1 MKGLI
6 ISQYF
11 WPENFKINELALEL
25 NKKFEIDVLTSYP
38 NYPKGKIF
46 KQFAENKKKYSN
58 YWGINIYRIPQIVRG
73 SGNRLRIILNYISF
87 TFNLLI
93 KVLFIKKKYDFIFI
107 FAPSPIF
114 VALAGIFLSKK
125 QKSKLYIWVLDMWP
139 EILKELKLINS
150 KLLIQLIDYL
160 VVYIY
165 NNCDK
170 IFVQSNSFKNI
181 ILKKLKKKNITKR
194 VITIYSWSDNLRIN
208 KKINKN
214 KKNDKTFRF
223 LFTGN
228 IGHSQNLFFLLDT
241 IKKIYKK
248 NLTKF
253 KFIIIGSGRKKKQ
266 LESYLLKNNLKRFVD
281 LKGFMN
287 FKNLEK
293 IIYTSDVLYL
303 SLVSGKY
310 INSTIPAKF
319 QTYLNY
325 KKPILASIDGEVK
338 TMIKKYNCGLV
349 SSPNDEKSLTK
360 NIIKFLN
367 MKKNFL
373 SIYSKNSLILSKKKF
388 DKKKII
394 NKLINEID
402 N

>member
-1 MKGLI
+1 
-6 ISQYF
+6 
-11 WPENFKINELALEL
+11 
-25 NKKFEIDVLTSYP
+25 
-38 NYPKGKIF
+38 
-46 KQFAENKKKYSN
+46 
-58 YWGINIYRIPQIVRG
+58 
-73 SGNRLRIILNYISF
+73 
-87 TFNLLI
+87 
-93 KVLFIKKKYDFIFI
+93 
-107 FAPSPIF
+107 
-114 VALAGIFLSKK
+114 
-125 QKSKLYIWVLDMWP
+125 MWP

-165 NNCDK
+165 KNCDK

-214 KKNDKTFRF
+214 KKNDKIFRF

-281 LKGFMN
+281 LRGFMN